1 MLTNHLPKWLADF
14 VTETSDEL
22 QVPADAVA
30 LLSLG
35 AVSAAINGG
44 ANTMPVPGWKEPATL
59 YTLALLA
66 SGEGKSPVYS
76 RLLDPVTKAFTDVTG
91 VTQAA
96 DAKYQAI
103 RNRVNRKY
111 VKRVE
116 AKAMNEVAKGNM
128 TIEEAVA
135 EVAAAER
142 AMSLS
147 ASSAVPQVVLTD
159 ATPAAL
165 IDALQDNNGR
175 VVIASPEA
183 EGLLNFRGGSK
194 EALLK
199 GYDGETLTQARRGTG
214 QVTITRPVLTMM
226 LAMQPTVLNSLG
238 ADMVNRG
245 VMPRFLISYPES
257 LIGQRVSR
265 PHLTSPEAQG
275 EYEAEMLRIVKGYSD
290 KDPKSITWSGDA
302 VREIG
307 KWRDEIEPLMAPDGM
322 LGSIAAWAS
331 KVRGGHFIR
340 LAAIMAIV
348 NGRDTVTLNDTSA
361 AKAILRA
368 LMIDAKRAF
377 GEMGA
382 SFADD
387 DLVHL
392 VALAQKVGPDFSKR
406 DLMRKSNRFMA
417 HPERCTAALDLAIEN
432 GLVLVKGRGY
442 TLPA

>member
-1 MLTNHLPKWLADF
+1 MLTDHLPEWLSTF
-14 VTETSDEL
+14 VGETADEL
-22 QVPADAVA
+22 QVPHDAVA
-30 LLSLG
+30 LLALG

-44 ANTMPVPGWKEPATL
+44 ASTMPVPGWKEPATL

-66 SGEGKSPVYS
+66 SGEGKSPVYT
-76 RLLDPVTKAFTDVTG
+76 RLLDPVTKAFTEVTG

-103 RNRVNRKY
+103 RNRVNKKY

-116 AKAMNEVAKGNM
+116 SKAMSEVAKGNM

-147 ASSAVPQVVLTD
+147 ASTAVPQVVLTD

-214 QVTITRPVLTMM
+214 QVTIVRPVLTMM

-257 LIGQRVSR
+257 LIGQRSSR
-265 PHLTSPEAQG
+265 PRLTSPEAQ
-275 EYEAEMLRIVKGYSD
+275 EAYEAEMLRIVKGYSD
-290 KDPKSITWSGDA
+290 KEPKSITWNSDA

-307 KWRDEIEPLMAPDGM
+307 TWRDEIEPLMAPDGM

-331 KVRGGHFIR
+331 KVRGGHFLR
-340 LAAIMAIV
+340 LAAIIAIM
-348 NGRDTVTLNDTSA
+348 NGRDTVALDDA
-361 AKAILRA
+361 GKAKAILRA

-392 VALAQKVGPDFSKR
+392 MAIAQRVGPDFSKR
-406 DLMRKSNRFMA
+406 DVMRKSNRFMA
-417 HPERCTAALDLAIEN
+417 HPERCGAALDLAVEQGLIE
-432 GLVLVKGRGY
+432 VKGRGF